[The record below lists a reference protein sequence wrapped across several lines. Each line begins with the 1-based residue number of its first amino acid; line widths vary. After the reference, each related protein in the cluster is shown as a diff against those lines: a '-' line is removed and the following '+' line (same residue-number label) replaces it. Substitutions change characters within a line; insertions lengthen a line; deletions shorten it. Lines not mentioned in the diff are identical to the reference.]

1 MHIVDMISNKTC
13 AIWELAHKAGRKDG
27 QHREEVLLSALRTPP
42 FIVIVDLYLIRDS

>member
-13 AIWELAHKAGRKDG
+13 AIWEAHKAARKDG

-42 FIVIVDLYLIRDS
+42 FIVTVDLYLIRDS